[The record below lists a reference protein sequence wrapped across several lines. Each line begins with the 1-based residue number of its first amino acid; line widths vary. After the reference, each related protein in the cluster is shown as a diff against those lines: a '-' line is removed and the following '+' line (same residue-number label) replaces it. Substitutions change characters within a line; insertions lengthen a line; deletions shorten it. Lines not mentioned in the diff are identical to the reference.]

1 MFRRTLPVLIG
12 LAIAAGAPASA
23 WAQDRDRDRDR
34 DERREQRDPP
44 RPVVRSSPLSDSVPA
59 NCRYSRDTP
68 DGRKVFRCEVE
79 PGRYVDRV
87 F

>member
-1 MFRRTLPVLIG
+1 MRRTLLVLMA
-12 LAIAAGAPASA
+12 AILAAGAPVTAF
-23 WAQDRDRDRDR
+23 AQDRGRDR
-34 DERREQRDPP
+34 DEDRRERRDERP
-44 RPVVRSSPLSDSVPA
+44 RRPLSDSVPP
-59 NCRYSRDTP
+59 NCRYSRDLP

>member
-1 MFRRTLPVLIG
+1 MKRTLAVLIAAT
-12 LAIAAGAPASA
+12 LAVGAPAA
-23 WAQDRDRDRDR
+23 ALAQDRDRERERD
-34 DERREQRDPP
+34 RREQRDDRP
-44 RPVVRSSPLSDSVPA
+44 RRPLSDSVPP
-59 NCRYSRDTP
+59 NCRYSRDLP